1 MIRAPPVGKKP
12 TTSLCTWTYISI
24 FLSLHHKYDTAAKLQ
39 TCKTAKRPSGR
50 NVLGNMIDNVANDLY
65 KAFCS
70 YKTIHKINNFVYK
83 NKEKLNSEEF
93 KIINENKY
101 ASHAMAIITALA
113 SCSFLYLH
121 TLYLSRENIS
131 RLIQLKQKQPD
142 IKGIC
147 VFVDDMYK
155 EHEPHDYVNLL
166 NMENL

>member
-1 MIRAPPVGKKP
+1 
-12 TTSLCTWTYISI
+12 
-24 FLSLHHKYDTAAKLQ
+24 
-39 TCKTAKRPSGR
+39 
-50 NVLGNMIDNVANDLY
+50 MIDNVANDLY

-101 ASHAMAIITALA
+101 ASHAMAIITALGIQTSFHKLGRLTLFA
-113 SCSFLYLH
+113 FRPFLPKILGLMTSCSFLYLH

-166 NMENL
+166 KKTAAKT